1 MMPMKASR
9 RRAASWTVALVALVV
24 LAAVFAAYLNP
35 HTMVDLANRVWA
47 CF

>member
-1 MMPMKASR
+1 MSMGAPQAPRGRKLVILAV
-9 RRAASWTVALVALVV
+9 AAVV

-35 HTMVDLANRVWA
+35 HLVVDLAGRVWA

>member
-1 MMPMKASR
+1 MRRPARLLLWCAS
-9 RRAASWTVALVALVV
+9 AAV

-35 HTMVDLANRVWA
+35 HLAVDLAARLWA

>member
-1 MMPMKASR
+1 MKPAAR
-9 RRAASWTVALVALVV
+9 RSLAWAVAVLV

-35 HTMVDLANRVWA
+35 HLAVDLAGRVWA